1 VLGETVSL
9 ERDPRAVL
17 GPRAGEVDQLLRA
30 PLANGLS
37 RWQALRFGALLHD
50 IAKPQTRAVTPEG
63 RVTFM
68 AHDRAGAELSAGI
81 MARLRCSER
90 LREQVSLLVRHHIRL
105 GFLVHEMPLSR
116 RAIYDYLEAVEPAGV
131 DVTVLTV
138 ADRLATRGRRS
149 EEAIAKHLDL
159 ARTMLGDAL
168 SWEATPPQPPLRG
181 DELARELGLE
191 PGPEIGRLLAELRE
205 AAYAEEIST
214 REQALDRARALLAQ

>member
-1 VLGETVSL
+1 
-9 ERDPRAVL
+9 
-17 GPRAGEVDQLLRA
+17 
-30 PLANGLS
+30 
-37 RWQALRFGALLHD
+37 
-50 IAKPQTRAVTPEG
+50 
-63 RVTFM
+63 
-68 AHDRAGAELSAGI
+68 
-81 MARLRCSER
+81 
-90 LREQVSLLVRHHIRL
+90 
-105 GFLVHEMPLSR
+105 MPLSR